1 MSNDILGFYRDFN
14 LTKPGSKSSR
24 KISAPDD
31 NLKAYQRTKLP
42 ELEGIYHSLIS
53 GSEIKNVA
61 HGFITGRNCVSAAI
75 QHIGYELTIMMDI
88 SKFFDSVTRDMIANV
103 SIEASQDKNYF
114 HEGNY
119 TPQGFVTSP
128 ILCNIASLPFI
139 ETIHNFL
146 KALYGI
152 GNFAFTIYADDIQ
165 ISINRTR
172 DERFREENSIINK
185 IHDIAKIYGLN
196 INKNKTRVRYA
207 KYGYRRILGINVG
220 AKSIQATR
228 KTLKKIRAADHQGNY
243 HSKGGLSSWACCFL
257 PRSMRKKNK

>member
-1 MSNDILGFYRDFN
+1 MSHDILGFYRDFN
-14 LTKPGSKSSR
+14 LKKPGSKSSR

-42 ELEGIYHSLIS
+42 ELERIYNSLIS
-53 GSEIKNVA
+53 GSDIQNIA

-75 QHIGYELTIMMDI
+75 QHIGFELTLMMDI
-88 SKFFDSVTRDMIANV
+88 SKFFDSVTKDMIMNI
-103 SIEASQDKNYF
+103 SPEASTDKNYF
-114 HEGNY
+114 HQGNY
-119 TPQGFVTSP
+119 TPQGFATSP
-128 ILCNIASLPFI
+128 ILANIASIPFI
-139 ETIHNFL
+139 ETINNFL
-146 KALYGI
+146 KAIYGI

-172 DERFREENSIINK
+172 DEKYREENSIINK
-185 IHDIAKIYGLN
+185 IHDIAKVYGFN

-220 AKSIQATR
+220 ATSIQATR

-243 HSKGGLSSWACCFL
+243 NSKGGLTSWSMCYL
-257 PRSMRKKNK
+257 PRKYKL